1 MFVSVILGSEETW
14 AGSEETWEGLV
25 AWYAQILKQCAR
37 LHITDNVEGKNP
49 LLF

>member
-25 AWYAQILKQCAR
+25 AWYAQILKQCAKDYT
-37 LHITDNVEGKNP
+37 LQTM
-49 LLF
+49 